1 MLQRAE
7 KFYVAAAIILLNFI
21 ILFVVVNL
29 AVAWILP
36 PSAADVPKAP
46 PHSWVIEK
54 YGLKLLSRGYPGW
67 KLGDLREFFYEAG
80 DWPTEFEPF
89 TQFKPKIARAR
100 FINQSP
106 DGFRPGLRQAPW
118 PPSAS
123 AINVF
128 FFGGSTTMG
137 VGLPDDQTIPSHFQ
151 GLARQCN
158 SRVSVY
164 NFGRGW
170 YFSTQ
175 ERILFE
181 QLLLQGRIPNIAIF
195 IDGLNDFHFAAGAPQ
210 WSDQLR
216 EFMDGFWDHDL
227 GRTARHVAAQ
237 LPIARLFARVSD
249 QVRSREAREPM
260 EGGDQTIPDVSHQM
274 AYHAPAPITI
284 EPTDSELSL
293 ARPVVQ
299 RLLVNHRI
307 TDALGQAFGTKVLNV
322 LQPVPTFG
330 YDLRYLNVFKG
341 DVALFGASRESAAG
355 YRLLSEGGQEAKGDA
370 LWLGDIQRG
379 RAQNF
384 YVDQVHY
391 TDAFSRELAQRLLDE
406 IIAKGFLVCRQ

>member
-1 MLQRAE
+1 
-7 KFYVAAAIILLNFI
+7 
-21 ILFVVVNL
+21 
-29 AVAWILP
+29 
-36 PSAADVPKAP
+36 
-46 PHSWVIEK
+46 
-54 YGLKLLSRGYPGW
+54 
-67 KLGDLREFFYEAG
+67 
-80 DWPTEFEPF
+80 
-89 TQFKPKIARAR
+89 
-100 FINQSP
+100 
-106 DGFRPGLRQAPW
+106 
-118 PPSAS
+118 
-123 AINVF
+123 
-128 FFGGSTTMG
+128 MG
-137 VGLPDDQTIPSHFQ
+137 VGLPDDQTISSHFQ

-158 SRVSVY
+158 PKVSVY

-195 IDGLNDFHFAAGAPQ
+195 IDGLNDFHFAAGTPQ

-249 QVRSREAREPM
+249 QVRSREARKPL
-260 EGGDQTIPDVSHQM
+260 EGGDRTIPDVSRQM
-274 AYHAPAPITI
+274 AYDAPAPITV
-284 EPTDSELSL
+284 EPTNLELSL

-307 TDALGQAFGTKVLNV
+307 TEALGQAFGTKVLNV
-322 LQPVPTFG
+322 LQPVPAFG

-355 YRLLSEGGQEAKGDA
+355 YRLLSEGGQEAKGGA

-379 RAQNF
+379 RAQNL

-406 IIAKGFLVCRQ
+406 IIARGFLVCRQ